1 MYFLWFC
8 YETQLTN
15 TKTKPSQT
23 SQLSR
28 ARDGRGMGEV
38 CLDKFLRTSSNC
50 IKPRTSCPECYHC
63 GSGVSSTCVC
73 MISQRYGSGTISTP
87 QGGAVGNGA
96 LLDSA
101 KALNLKDGNKDEQD
115 FGCVTN
121 HTFCGY

>member
-1 MYFLWFC
+1 MIIDQVPSKLAICPTVFLSDFSLWIC

-50 IKPRTSCPECYHC
+50 IKYYGE
-63 GSGVSSTCVC
+63 
-73 MISQRYGSGTISTP
+73 YGSFS
-87 QGGAVGNGA
+87 
-96 LLDSA
+96 
-101 KALNLKDGNKDEQD
+101 
-115 FGCVTN
+115 
-121 HTFCGY
+121 